1 MSLESI
7 KLEKFYEKLPICAA
21 WLGFRRS
28 GKSMSASLVVKYLVS
43 RNAFKRV
50 ILFIGND
57 YCNPELVA
65 IVKKKFDERL
75 IFHSYSEELLLKI
88 LDQQEQLRKI
98 SEDNTLLIIW
108 DDCYTKKGRHYEAMN
123 KIMQSGRHF
132 LISSF
137 VICVSWS
144 DICTSCRR
152 SLDIVVMYSNITLS
166 DTQFLTRSFL
176 NRNLIEKARYAL
188 KTNPL
193 YQGLVIETS
202 PVQKL
207 WLLKFSKRNSLD
219 YKDKDPGKVPNLE
232 NKDLEIST
240 PDESQEVQDDN
251 VDEGSNEKLLVTI

>member
-57 YCNPELVA
+57 YCNPELVS

-88 LDQQEQLRKI
+88 LDQQQQLRKI

-108 DDCYTKKGRHYEAMN
+108 DEKGSA
-123 KIMQSGRHF
+123 F
-132 LISSF
+132 
-137 VICVSWS
+137 
-144 DICTSCRR
+144 
-152 SLDIVVMYSNITLS
+152 
-166 DTQFLTRSFL
+166 
-176 NRNLIEKARYAL
+176 
-188 KTNPL
+188 
-193 YQGLVIETS
+193 
-202 PVQKL
+202 
-207 WLLKFSKRNSLD
+207 
-219 YKDKDPGKVPNLE
+219 
-232 NKDLEIST
+232 
-240 PDESQEVQDDN
+240 
-251 VDEGSNEKLLVTI
+251 